1 MNDPVGLDEIPK
13 DIPQPIYVD
22 GIVADSISNFHLE
35 VNTGSKSRLWI
46 GESNSIESRILVRFA
61 VSDSAILA
69 NADSAKVTL
78 SLYGTW
84 KKGVGFNVFPLT
96 RSWDETTVGWKR
108 SSTDSQW
115 SNPGGDYDITKI
127 ASVVINESV
136 VDFTFN
142 CEEFSLLDT
151 SLLENNGM
159 IFVYD
164 IGDTILSI
172 YSKESTSNS
181 LKLTVFYGDSTK
193 DYSPVSDA
201 FITNSTYIQ
210 GNNEIVMGEGYAMRA
225 LLLFKIDN
233 TLPPN
238 ITINRALLTFAFNPD
253 NSYFDS
259 MTVFIYRVMGEW
271 NEDSTDYHP
280 YSVAFF
286 TFHKDDTTFSET
298 DITSLVQYWVN
309 VGENYGLLLRAKNEN
324 SFCSRL
330 VLDALHKPILSV
342 YYTPPP
348 MSGH

>member
-1 MNDPVGLDEIPK
+1 
-13 DIPQPIYVD
+13 
-22 GIVADSISNFHLE
+22 
-35 VNTGSKSRLWI
+35 
-46 GESNSIESRILVRFA
+46 
-61 VSDSAILA
+61 
-69 NADSAKVTL
+69 
-78 SLYGTW
+78 
-84 KKGVGFNVFPLT
+84 
-96 RSWDETTVGWKR
+96 
-108 SSTDSQW
+108 
-115 SNPGGDYDITKI
+115 
-127 ASVVINESV
+127 
-136 VDFTFN
+136 
-142 CEEFSLLDT
+142 
-151 SLLENNGM
+151 
-159 IFVYD
+159 
-164 IGDTILSI
+164 
-172 YSKESTSNS
+172 
-181 LKLTVFYGDSTK
+181 VFYGDSTK

-225 LLLFKIDN
+225 LLLLKIDN

-330 VLDALHKPILSV
+330 VLDALHKPILAV